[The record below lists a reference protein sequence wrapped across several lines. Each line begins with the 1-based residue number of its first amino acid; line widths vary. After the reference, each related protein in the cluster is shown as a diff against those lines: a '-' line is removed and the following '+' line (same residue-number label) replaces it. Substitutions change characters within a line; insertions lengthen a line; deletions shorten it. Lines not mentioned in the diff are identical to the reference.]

1 MFGLRRAL
9 LLGIVLV
16 LGLRS
21 SRAARADDFL
31 HGPHPFLK
39 DNELVV
45 EAALMNANFYGAFR
59 AALSYGYQAY
69 GGLWLDLR
77 LGLQDVGSA
86 PDALQPTFKC
96 SSCTAAL
103 NSAVEVM
110 AGVTYRLRMNVPVV
124 PYVKLSTGPM
134 YFFPTGEE
142 STLGFGIRPAV
153 GARYY
158 LYDWLGFGA
167 ELGFMT
173 GWTGLPHGN
182 GLYRTVSVLDAGLGV
197 AVQF

>member
-9 LLGIVLV
+9 LLGPVLM
-16 LGLRS
+16 LGLAS
-21 SRAARADDFL
+21 SSVVHADDFL
-31 HGPHPFLK
+31 RGPHPFLK

-45 EAALMNANFYGAFR
+45 EAALLKANFYGAFR
-59 AALSYGYQAY
+59 GAVGYGYQSY

-77 LGLQDVGSA
+77 VGFQDVGSA
-86 PDALQPTFKC
+86 PGFLQSTDKC
-96 SSCTAAL
+96 GSCTAEL
-103 NSAVEVM
+103 NSAVEVL

-124 PYVKLSTGPM
+124 PYLKLSAGPM

-142 STLGFGIRPAV
+142 ATLGFALRPAV

-158 LYDWLGFGA
+158 LFDWLGFGP
-167 ELGFMT
+167 ELGFLT

-182 GLYRTVSVLDAGLGV
+182 GLYRSLMIFDASLGV